1 LPITESLAGAHTYV
15 TTNMKAGTGGGVSG
29 ASCGGTVEG
38 TVTWTDTAA
47 AGFTLDLG
55 FGQFSSTCWEIV
67 LPHLQELELD
77 GFVTT

>member
-1 LPITESLAGAHTYV
+1 
-15 TTNMKAGTGGGVSG
+15 MKAGTGGGVSG
-29 ASCGGTVEG
+29 ASCGGNGRGMLHGQIQQQLE
-38 TVTWTDTAA
+38 
-47 AGFTLDLG
+47 FTLHGSG